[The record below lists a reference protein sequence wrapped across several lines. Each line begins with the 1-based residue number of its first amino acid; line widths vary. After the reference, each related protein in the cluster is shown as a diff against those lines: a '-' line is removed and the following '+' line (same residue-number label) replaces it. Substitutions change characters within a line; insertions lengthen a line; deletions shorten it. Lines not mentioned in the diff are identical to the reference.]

1 MSSNLSS
8 CDRVMLLGFQ
18 LPTRISDT
26 RAYCLSSH
34 NSLIS
39 ALKTTL
45 SGLSI
50 CKICLKMEE
59 RKSKIVIFGGSGY
72 IGKYLVKAS
81 VSLGHPTYVYTRPL
95 NAQTSSSKSQLCKEF
110 NHMGVT
116 LVQGE
121 FEHEQILAVIKE
133 VDIVIC
139 ALPYPQVME
148 QLKIIDAIKV
158 AGNIKRFLPS
168 DFGVEEDRV
177 NPLPP
182 FQAFLDKKRKIRREI
197 EASEIPYTFISA
209 NCFGAYFFNY
219 LVRPYD
225 KNNHTIV
232 YGNGDAKAVL
242 NYEEDIA
249 MYSIKAANDPRT
261 CNRVVIYRPSKNI
274 ISQNDLI
281 SLWEQ
286 KSGNNF
292 LKDFVSEEEIINLSQ
307 TLPSPQNIP
316 VSILHSV
323 FVRGDMMN
331 FELGEDDLE
340 ASQLYPD
347 YEYTSIDELLNI
359 FLLHPLP
366 PASAAFE

>member
-1 MSSNLSS
+1 
-8 CDRVMLLGFQ
+8 
-18 LPTRISDT
+18 
-26 RAYCLSSH
+26 
-34 NSLIS
+34 
-39 ALKTTL
+39 
-45 SGLSI
+45 
-50 CKICLKMEE
+50 MEG

-81 VSLGHPTYVYTRPL
+81 VSLGHPTFVYTRPL
-95 NAQTSSSKSQLCKEF
+95 NAQTSSSKAQLCKEF

-148 QLKIIDAIKV
+148 QLKIIEAIKV

-177 NPLPP
+177 KPLPP

-209 NCFGAYFFNY
+209 NCFAAYFVNY
-219 LVRPYD
+219 LLRPYD
-225 KNNHTIV
+225 KTNHTMV
-232 YGNGDAKAVL
+232 YGSGDAKAVL

-286 KSGNNF
+286 KSGKNF
-292 LKDFVSEEEIINLSQ
+292 LKDFVSEEEIIKLSQ

-316 VSILHSV
+316 VSILHSI
-323 FVRGDMMN
+323 FVRGDLMN
-331 FELGEDDLE
+331 FEIGEDDLE

-347 YEYTSIDELLNI
+347 YEYTSIDQLLNI

-366 PASAAFE
+366 SASAAFE